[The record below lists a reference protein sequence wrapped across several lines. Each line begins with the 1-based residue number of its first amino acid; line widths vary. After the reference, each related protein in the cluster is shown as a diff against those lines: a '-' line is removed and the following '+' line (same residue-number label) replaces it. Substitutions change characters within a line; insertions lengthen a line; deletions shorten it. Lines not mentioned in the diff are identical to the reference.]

1 MADIWTKAK
10 RSEVMGKIR
19 SKDTK
24 PEIAVRKLLHG
35 MGYRFT
41 VNGPSNRKL
50 PGRPDIVLPK
60 YKTVVFVHGCFWHR
74 HKGCKMAAN
83 PKTNKKFWKEKFAR
97 NVSRDQVNTRKLRRN
112 GWSVLIV
119 WECEVSQAEKLSKK
133 LKSGIDRAGERG
145 TL

>member
-41 VNGPSNRKL
+41 VNGPKNRSL

-60 YKTVVFVHGCFWHR
+60 HKTVVFVHGCFWHR
-74 HKGCKMAAN
+74 HKGCKVASN
-83 PKTNKKFWKEKFAR
+83 PKTNKKFWREKFAR
-97 NVSRDQVNTRKLRRN
+97 NVARDRENLRELRRL
-112 GWSVLIV
+112 GWRTIIV
-119 WECEVSQAEKLSKK
+119 WECEVGKTEKVCKK
-133 LKSGIDRAGERG
+133 LKRRIDSAINF
-145 TL
+145 

>member
-41 VNGPSNRKL
+41 VNGPKNRSL

-60 YKTVVFVHGCFWHR
+60 HKTVVFVHGCFWHR
-74 HKGCKMAAN
+74 HKGCKVASN

-97 NVSRDQVNTRKLRRN
+97 NVARDRENLRELRRL
-112 GWSVLIV
+112 GWRTIIV
-119 WECEVSQAEKLSKK
+119 WECEVGKTEKVCKK
-133 LKSGIDRAGERG
+133 LKRRIDSAINF
-145 TL
+145 